1 MYSFYNPRSAIISW
15 SKEWKNIQKQ
25 PFAKTICLVKS
36 LFCQNFLFN
45 ISETIHNIRHMH
57 ESLVVEILNLSH
69 CDKFD
74 NVSSWTHCSFHEQC
88 VQEVHHIAELHVM
101 CFPPFQER
109 RDLCPSCVIVSN
121 KATGKKI
128 VSVIPHLLAAAL
140 DSLRLVCFR
149 VDVKPFKEDICL
161 NWDRD

>member
-1 MYSFYNPRSAIISW
+1 MAWFQL
-15 SKEWKNIQKQ
+15 KE
-25 PFAKTICLVKS
+25 
-36 LFCQNFLFN
+36 
-45 ISETIHNIRHMH
+45 
-57 ESLVVEILNLSH
+57 H
-69 CDKFD
+69 C
-74 NVSSWTHCSFHEQC
+74 EL
-88 VQEVHHIAELHVM
+88 VQEVQHVAELHMM

-121 KATGKKI
+121 KAKKKKI